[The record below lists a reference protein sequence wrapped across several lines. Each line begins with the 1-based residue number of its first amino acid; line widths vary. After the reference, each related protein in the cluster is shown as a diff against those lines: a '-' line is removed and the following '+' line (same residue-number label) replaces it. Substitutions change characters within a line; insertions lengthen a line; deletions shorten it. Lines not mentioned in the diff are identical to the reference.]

1 MVKRAHASKSHLVY
15 VPVEGN
21 DRLLLG
27 ENFVIEKFDTASDT
41 HGDTVNILEGA
52 VRRVVIFIEVE
63 STITS

>member
-1 MVKRAHASKSHLVY
+1 
-15 VPVEGN
+15 
-21 DRLLLG
+21 LLLG